1 MKHGCSSEV
10 LQAAANASRELDANP
25 YPGSPAHTS
34 RSQALAHHPLAPCQE
49 EGRSEFGACL
59 LTGRHPVM
67 DKISPQLTLTPHQIH
82 NRQMW
87 ADRNASLESA
97 IGDAIYEFAQKT
109 VNAYL
114 AAKKQA
120 EIDRVVKALFDTIA

>member
-1 MKHGCSSEV
+1 
-10 LQAAANASRELDANP
+10 
-25 YPGSPAHTS
+25 
-34 RSQALAHHPLAPCQE
+34 
-49 EGRSEFGACL
+49 
-59 LTGRHPVM
+59 
-67 DKISPQLTLTPHQIH
+67 
-82 NRQMW
+82 MW